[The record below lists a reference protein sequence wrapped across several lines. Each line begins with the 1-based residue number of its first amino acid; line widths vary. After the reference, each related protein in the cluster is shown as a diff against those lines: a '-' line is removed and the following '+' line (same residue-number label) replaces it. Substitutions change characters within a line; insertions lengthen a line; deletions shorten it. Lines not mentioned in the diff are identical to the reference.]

1 MFIAASRCQF
11 VIFSTAY
18 DCCLFI
24 FLSFIGDGQT
34 FVVTWTTLS
43 PTTSSVIG
51 SIVEFGSDP
60 ENLENSVHGTEEVF
74 VDGGDEKRK
83 EYIHRVIFPK
93 LTPKKRYCKLQKI
106 IILRFPVPVGKILK
120 G

>member
-1 MFIAASRCQF
+1 MAASRGNF
-11 VIFSTAY
+11 VIFSAAY
-18 DCCLFI
+18 DCCLFSYL
-24 FLSFIGDGQT
+24 FFIGDGQT

-60 ENLENSVHGTEEVF
+60 ENLENSVYGTEEVF
-74 VDGGDEKRK
+74 TDGGYEKRK

-93 LTPKKRYCKLQKI
+93 LTPKKRYCKS
-106 IILRFPVPVGKILK
+106 
-120 G
+120 

>member
-1 MFIAASRCQF
+1 MAASQGHF
-11 VIFSTAY
+11 VIFSAAY
-18 DCCLFI
+18 DFCLFN
-24 FLSFIGDGQT
+24 FLFFIGDGQT

-93 LTPKKRYCKLQKI
+93 LTPKKRYCKLPKI
-106 IILRFPVPVGKILK
+106 IILRFTVPVGKILK
-120 G
+120 C

>member
-1 MFIAASRCQF
+1 MYSSLTDPFCHYFRN
-11 VIFSTAY
+11 
-18 DCCLFI
+18 LFI

-60 ENLENSVHGTEEVF
+60 ENLENSIHGTEEVF

-93 LTPKKRYCKLQKI
+93 SANPSSSLVYVHCGASTHS
-106 IILRFPVPVGKILK
+106 
-120 G
+120 

>member
-1 MFIAASRCQF
+1 MQRQVWIVFGERLTEMIVVQF
-11 VIFSTAY
+11 LDTPEFCIIFKNIFS
-18 DCCLFI
+18 
-24 FLSFIGDGQT
+24 IGDGQT

-43 PTTSSVIG
+43 PTTSSVVG

-74 VDGGDEKRK
+74 TDGGYEKRK

-93 LTPKKRYCKLQKI
+93 LTPKKRYCKS
-106 IILRFPVPVGKILK
+106 
-120 G
+120 

>member
-1 MFIAASRCQF
+1 MYSSLTDPFCHYFRN
-11 VIFSTAY
+11 
-18 DCCLFI
+18 LFI

-93 LTPKKRYCKLQKI
+93 LTPKKRYCKLQN
-106 IILRFPVPVGKILK
+106 
-120 G
+120 

>member
-1 MFIAASRCQF
+1 MSFF
-11 VIFSTAY
+11 PVAY

-24 FLSFIGDGQT
+24 SFIFIGDGQK

>member
-1 MFIAASRCQF
+1 MFVVQLLDIQNF
-11 VIFSTAY
+11 V
-18 DCCLFI
+18 LI
-24 FLSFIGDGQT
+24 FLIFFSIGDGQT

-43 PTTSSVIG
+43 PTTSSVVG

-74 VDGGDEKRK
+74 TDGGYEKRK

-93 LTPKKRYCKLQKI
+93 LTPKKRYCKS
-106 IILRFPVPVGKILK
+106 
-120 G
+120 

>member
-1 MFIAASRCQF
+1 MSFF
-11 VIFSTAY
+11 PVAY

-24 FLSFIGDGQT
+24 SFIFIGDGQK

-43 PTTSSVIG
+43 PTTSSV
-51 SIVEFGSDP
+51 VEFGYDP